1 MRPLLFGKYCL
12 LERISVGGM
21 AEVFRARPF
30 GAPGATDRYL
40 ALKRI
45 LPHLAEDDEFLTM
58 FVDEAKLCVHLRHP
72 NVVRVYELG
81 SFQSSPY
88 ILMEFI
94 SGQDLLALQKRL
106 RQRRLIMSVA
116 QACHVISKL
125 ARGLHHAHFATDDS
139 GAPLRIIHRDI
150 SPQNVLISY
159 TGQVKLIDF
168 GVAKTTV
175 QETKTQVGVL
185 KGKFG
190 YMSPEQIRGE
200 VIDHRSDVFSA
211 GIVFW
216 ELLTNRRLFT
226 GENEFDIFE
235 KVRDARV
242 EPPSSKN
249 PQIPE
254 AVDAIAMRALTRDP
268 GDRYPTAEAFA
279 DALDAFLETITPRY
293 EASHLAD
300 WMERFFTDELASE
313 RQKNE
318 DFAGLQ
324 TPDDVRRLIFGT
336 EQPAEANDGDE
347 DAAEATRLWDAN
359 VEPAEGEDI
368 DRFVANHTV
377 VQAGGFDLE
386 EFMALRDDELIEVHD
401 DEPPESSP
409 DATNEEIQIFTGAE
423 PSMGNWDLRGAGGT
437 AQVRSAVA
445 GSVSPTETLN
455 RDILL
460 TPGFEMPSDGFSN
473 VTMAG
478 GPALTDQQLVAQ
490 RERLAQAK
498 RRRDVR
504 AGLAVVSVVTCLALM
519 AFTAYL
525 AMNRGGGEEVAPAP
539 APEPVAPAAP
549 GKIVVMTTPASGVE
563 VLLDGEPIGEASPA
577 VADEVPAGAH
587 EVTVRADGYAPQT
600 RAVEVGSG
608 QLVPVDVVLE
618 AE

>member
-30 GAPGATDRYL
+30 GAQGTIDRYL

-72 NVVRVYELG
+72 NVVRVFELG

-94 SGQDLLALQKRL
+94 AGQDLLALQKLL

-116 QACHVISKL
+116 HACHVVSKL
-125 ARGLHHAHFATDDS
+125 ARGLHHSHFATDDS
-139 GAPLRIIHRDI
+139 GTPLRIIHRDI

-159 TGQVKLIDF
+159 SGQVKLIDF

-200 VIDHRSDVFSA
+200 TIDHRSDVFSA

-254 AVDAIAMRALTRDP
+254 SIDAIAMRALTKNAA
-268 GDRYPTAEAFA
+268 DRYPTAEAFA

-293 EASHLAD
+293 DSGHLAD
-300 WMERFFTDELASE
+300 WMERFFANELTSE
-313 RQKNE
+313 RKKNDE
-318 DFAGLQ
+318 FAGLQ
-324 TPDDVRRLIFGT
+324 TPEDVRRLIFGMDN
-336 EQPAEANDGDE
+336 PDEASSDADE
-347 DAAEATRLWDAN
+347 HAAEATRLWDAN
-359 VEPAEGEDI
+359 VEPEEGEDFE
-368 DRFVANHTV
+368 RFVANHTV

-386 EFMALRDDELIEVHD
+386 EFMALRDDEILEVR
-401 DEPPESSP
+401 DEASGSGV
-409 DATNEEIQIFTGAE
+409 DTTSEEIQIFTGSE
-423 PSMGNWDLRGAGGT
+423 PSMGNWDLRGAGDT
-437 AQVRSAVA
+437 ASVRSAVA
-445 GSVSPTETLN
+445 GSVSPAETLN
-455 RDILL
+455 HDILL
-460 TPGFEMPSDGFSN
+460 TPGFEMPPDGFST
-473 VTMAG
+473 VTIAG

-498 RRRDVR
+498 HRRDVR
-504 AGLAVVSVVTCLALM
+504 AALAGVSVVTCLALM
-519 AFTAYL
+519 AFTAYV
-525 AMNRGGGEEVAPAP
+525 AMNRGGDEAP
-539 APEPVAPAAP
+539 APEPVVQAAP
-549 GKIVVMTTPASGVE
+549 GKIVVMTTPASDIE
-563 VLLDGEPIGEASPA
+563 VLLDGKSIGDASPA
-577 VADEVPAGAH
+577 VAKDVSAGTH
-587 EVTVRADGYAPQT
+587 EVTVRADGFAPQT
-600 RAVEVGSG
+600 RSIEVGSG

-618 AE
+618 AK